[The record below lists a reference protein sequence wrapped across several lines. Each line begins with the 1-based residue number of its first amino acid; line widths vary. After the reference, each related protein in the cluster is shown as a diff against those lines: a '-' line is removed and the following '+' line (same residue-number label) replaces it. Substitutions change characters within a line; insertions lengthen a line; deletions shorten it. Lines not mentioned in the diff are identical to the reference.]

1 MNILVHSQ
9 KIKPEN
15 KEYLEQTF
23 KNMHEHDMNVYCF
36 DGFANLLLEHGYW
49 KSSMTR
55 IKTDA
60 LTGADLTAAIS
71 LGGDGTILALA
82 TLLDGFGLPILGI
95 NLGRMGFLASIEKT
109 IIAQAIEMLADGE
122 YIIDSR
128 SMLALGCTRPL
139 FTDYPYALNDMAI
152 FKRDTSSMITVHVYI
167 DDRFFSTY
175 WADGIIVSTPTGST
189 GYSLSCGGPII
200 FPDSDSFVI
209 TPIAPHNLGVRSVV
223 IPDHSRLRFKMEGRA
238 DSFLCTLDSRYES
251 VTEEDTITIVKSDR
265 DTQLIR
271 LHDMDFSKT
280 IRSKLHWGI
289 DRRN

>member
-15 KEYLEQTF
+15 KEYYDQTF
-23 KNMHEHDMNVYCF
+23 SSMQAHGMNIYCF
-36 DGFANLLLEHGYW
+36 DRFADLLIENNYW
-49 KSSMTR
+49 SSSMNR
-55 IKTDA
+55 IQSEQ
-60 LTGADLTAAIS
+60 LLSEEIEAAVS
-71 LGGDGTILALA
+71 LGGDGTILDLA
-82 TLLDGFGLPILGI
+82 TLLDGVALPIMGI

-109 IIAQAIEMLADGE
+109 IIAQSIEMLADGE
-122 YIIDSR
+122 YIIDKR
-128 SMLALGCTRPL
+128 SMLGLACTRPL
-139 FTDYPYALNDMAI
+139 FTEYPFALNDMAI
-152 FKRDTSSMITVHVYI
+152 FKRDTSSMITIHVYI
-167 DDRFFSTY
+167 DDRFFCTY
-175 WADGIIVSTPTGST
+175 WGDGIIVATPTGST

-223 IPDHSRLRFKMEGRA
+223 IPDHSKLRFKMEGRS

-251 VTEEDTITIVKSDR
+251 VTEEDTVTIVKSDR
-265 DTQLIR
+265 ETHLIR